1 MIPSPPFKEASP
13 ELADK
18 GWKTTQPSDGRL
30 RGDWW
35 TLFEDAPLNSFEQQ
49 VDNANPTLQSA
60 EANFRAARAQLGYA
74 RSYEAPTIGTSV
86 SAGSVRE
93 SANQPYPAAST
104 TNGVGDL
111 QLSVDFNYEIDLWG
125 RIRRGVAQ
133 SRAQAQEA
141 AADLENA
148 RLSLHAELALDYF
161 NLRSADAQEAL
172 IDKTILCY
180 GMALKLTSD
189 RYRGGAAPQSDVVQA
204 RTVLAQ
210 ALVRRTEVEVQRS
223 RDEHAIAILIGEP
236 PASFTLPVAPLAIRQ
251 AQLPNI
257 PGVLPT
263 TLLERRPDI
272 ASQERRMAAAN
283 ERIGIAQAA
292 YYPTL
297 NLGVSGG
304 FLGTSGSNWLT
315 WPSRFWAVGPTL
327 AETLFDGG
335 RRRASKQ
342 QTTALYDQTV
352 ADYRQAVLTAF
363 RQVEDNLAELRI
375 LETEARQQ
383 QDATLSA
390 SQSVQLFQTRYE
402 GGVDTYLQ
410 VVIWETA
417 ALNDEIND
425 IEILRRRLDAN
436 VLLIKAL
443 GGGWDTSHL
452 PQL

>member
-1 MIPSPPFKEASP
+1 MIPAPPFKEASS

-18 GWKTTQPSDGRL
+18 GWRIIQPSDGRL

-35 TLFEDAPLNSFEQQ
+35 TLFEDAPLTALEQQ
-49 VDNANPTLQSA
+49 VDDANQTLQSA

-74 RSYEAPTIGTSV
+74 RSYEAPTVGTSV
-86 SAGSVRE
+86 STSSVRE
-93 SANQPYPAAST
+93 SANQPYPATST

-111 QLSVDFNYEIDLWG
+111 LLSVDLNYEIDLWG

-172 IDKTILCY
+172 LDETILSY
-180 GMALKLTSD
+180 EKAVELTSD
-189 RYRGGAAPQSDVVQA
+189 RYRGGAAPQSDMVQA
-204 RTVLAQ
+204 RTVLEQ
-210 ALVRRTEVEVQRS
+210 TLVRRTDVQVQRS
-223 RDEHAIAILIGEP
+223 QTEHAIAILIGKP
-236 PASFTLPVAPLAIRQ
+236 PASFTLPVAPLEIRQ
-251 AQLPNI
+251 AQLPDI
-257 PGVLPT
+257 PGILPT

-297 NLGVSGG
+297 NLSASGG
-304 FLGTSGSNWLT
+304 FLGTSASNWFT
-315 WPSRFWAVGPTL
+315 WPSRLWAVGPTL
-327 AETLFDGG
+327 AETIFDGG

-342 QTTALYDQTV
+342 LSTAQYDQTV
-352 ADYRQAVLTAF
+352 ADYRQTVLTAF

-390 SQSVQLFQTRYE
+390 NKSVRLFQTRYE
-402 GGVDTYLQ
+402 AGVDTYLQ
-410 VVIWETA
+410 VVTWETA
-417 ALNDEIND
+417 ELKDEGNE

-436 VLLIKAL
+436 VLFIKAL

>member
-1 MIPSPPFKEASP
+1 
-13 ELADK
+13 
-18 GWKTTQPSDGRL
+18 
-30 RGDWW
+30 
-35 TLFEDAPLNSFEQQ
+35 
-49 VDNANPTLQSA
+49 
-60 EANFRAARAQLGYA
+60 
-74 RSYEAPTIGTSV
+74 
-86 SAGSVRE
+86 
-93 SANQPYPAAST
+93 
-104 TNGVGDL
+104 
-111 QLSVDFNYEIDLWG
+111 
-125 RIRRGVAQ
+125 
-133 SRAQAQEA
+133 
-141 AADLENA
+141 
-148 RLSLHAELALDYF
+148 
-161 NLRSADAQEAL
+161 
-172 IDKTILCY
+172 
-180 GMALKLTSD
+180 
-189 RYRGGAAPQSDVVQA
+189 
-204 RTVLAQ
+204 
-210 ALVRRTEVEVQRS
+210 
-223 RDEHAIAILIGEP
+223 
-236 PASFTLPVAPLAIRQ
+236 
-251 AQLPNI
+251 
-257 PGVLPT
+257 
-263 TLLERRPDI
+263 
-272 ASQERRMAAAN
+272 MAAAN

-425 IEILRRRLDAN
+425 IEILRGRLDAN